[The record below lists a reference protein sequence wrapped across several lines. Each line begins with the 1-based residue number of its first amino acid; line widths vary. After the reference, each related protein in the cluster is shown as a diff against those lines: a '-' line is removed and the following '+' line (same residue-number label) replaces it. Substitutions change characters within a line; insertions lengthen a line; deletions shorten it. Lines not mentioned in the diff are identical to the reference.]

1 MENIIKTFMR
11 VQRHLDDADVLIA
24 RYPELERLALS
35 DPAALSDQDRRRL
48 LDIPDR
54 DTENANLAA
63 ATELTKAQLL
73 ERAATSCDALTDAEI
88 GLLLERYWRDVTD
101 AEGRA
106 ASVAR
111 EALDPGAHAYSRG
124 QWEALADQLA
134 RARAPLYEE
143 NELEALQNAPKEW
156 TWRITADSRARE
168 AAEME
173 RAMRNAAPWIQR
185 LWIEDLQD
193 RPEVRWGYAVFYDP
207 AIKAEMGE
215 ERYDDYLARADG
227 VLQWAQWAIR
237 CGSVIESR
245 FSQQRLEWPAD
256 LAAAAEK
263 QPNLVAT
270 FQKLREAFKSARAAP
285 KKHVWQPGPGI
296 NDNLLQ
302 NVFLVIDRDAANS
315 HLSKWK
321 PTCVKEAQPGRP
333 ALFTVPG
340 AGVDDAWVWAV
351 DPDFEPDDGASLS
364 DKGEDGKSER
374 YQGYLRVRMQQLVK
388 NFYEARRWH
397 AEKLPMRALWE
408 AAQMSKNQLFV
419 SIHEDEAKQWKLSMD
434 TGSALTTNH
443 NMVA

>member
-1 MENIIKTFMR
+1 MR

-24 RYPELERLALS
+24 RYPELERQALS
-35 DPAALSDQDRRRL
+35 DPAAISDQDRRRL

-54 DTENANLAA
+54 DTENINLAA
-63 ATELTKAQLL
+63 ATELSKAQLL
-73 ERAATSCDALTDAEI
+73 ERAAKSRDALTDAEI

-106 ASVAR
+106 AAVAC
-111 EALDPGAHAYSRG
+111 EAMDPGAHAYSRG
-124 QWEALADQLA
+124 RWETLADRLA

-143 NELEALQNAPKEW
+143 NELTALQNAPKEW

-168 AAEME
+168 ASEME

-215 ERYDDYLARADG
+215 ERYEDYLARADG
-227 VLQWAQWAIR
+227 VLQWAKWAIR
-237 CGSVIESR
+237 CGTVIESR
-245 FSQQRLEWPAD
+245 FSQQPLEWPAD
-256 LAAAAEK
+256 LAAAER
-263 QPNLVAT
+263 QQNLGAT
-270 FQKLREAFKSARAAP
+270 FQKLREAFRSARAAP
-285 KKHVWQPGPGI
+285 RQHIWQPGPGI
-296 NDNLLQ
+296 DDNLLQ
-302 NVFLVIDRDAANS
+302 NVFLVTDRDAANS
-315 HLSKWK
+315 HLSKW
-321 PTCVKEAQPGRP
+321 PRTCVREAQPGRP

-351 DPDFEPDDGASLS
+351 DPDFEPDEDESLP
-364 DKGEDGKSER
+364 DQGGEGGSER
-374 YQGYLRVRMQQLVK
+374 YQGYMRVRMQQLVK

-397 AEKLPMRALWE
+397 SDKLPMRALWE
-408 AAQMSKNQLFV
+408 AAQVSKNQLFV
-419 SIHEDEAKQWKLSMD
+419 SVNEDEAKQWKLSRD

-443 NMVA
+443 NMVV